1 MADMEKLKEIIAE
14 SGLKKV
20 FIAEKLGI
28 SYQGYLKK
36 ENGNS
41 EFMANEIAV
50 LKDLL
55 KLSDRDVTQIFLLQ
69 K

>member
-1 MADMEKLKEIIAE
+1 MADMGKLKEIIAD

-41 EFMANEIAV
+41 EFMANEIAI

-55 KLSDRDVTQIFLLQ
+55 KLSDKEVTQIFLLQ